1 MTEFVFDD
9 KIREVIKKALP
20 DDTSLHGTPPELRY
34 TYLPAA
40 HVRALRPENMLVV
53 GIRGAGKSFW
63 WSVLQD
69 EANRA
74 VIGSAIGLGRKT
86 QVSAGFGEKPA
97 PDHFPGKDAIN
108 ALLQKGF
115 ETRFI
120 WKTIIFRHIAQQQS
134 PENFRR
140 LETWAER
147 TAWLKDNAE
156 AVENIIYKAD
166 EKLESEGIHHLV
178 LFDALDR
185 SANDWTVRNRLLRE
199 LLQIALEFRPYR
211 KIRLKVFVRPDQME
225 APEVTYFP
233 DSSKILSSKTDL
245 YWPRHELYALLWQY
259 LSNADDG
266 EVFRE
271 GTSRMIGVRWQQSEG
286 IWMVPEELRDDEQVQ
301 RRILHSITGPYMGRD
316 RRRGFPYTWLPD
328 HLRDTRN
335 EVSPRSFLAAVRH
348 AALVHRQRPD
358 QQNPLHY
365 EDIKHGVQAASQIR
379 VQEMKEDYP
388 WVQHLLKPLSAISVP
403 CPIKDIE
410 HVWTK
415 GKVLEILKQ
424 EIEEAEERVLPPNIA
439 RGTEGVLKDLI
450 DLGLMQQV
458 SGNRINIPDVYRVGY
473 GIGRRG
479 GVKPAAMKA
488 GTR

>member
-1 MTEFVFDD
+1 
-9 KIREVIKKALP
+9 
-20 DDTSLHGTPPELRY
+20 
-34 TYLPAA
+34 
-40 HVRALRPENMLVV
+40 
-53 GIRGAGKSFW
+53 
-63 WSVLQD
+63 
-69 EANRA
+69 
-74 VIGSAIGLGRKT
+74 
-86 QVSAGFGEKPA
+86 
-97 PDHFPGKDAIN
+97 
-108 ALLQKGF
+108 
-115 ETRFI
+115 
-120 WKTIIFRHIAQQQS
+120 
-134 PENFRR
+134 
-140 LETWAER
+140 
-147 TAWLKDNAE
+147 
-156 AVENIIYKAD
+156 
-166 EKLESEGIHHLV
+166 
-178 LFDALDR
+178 
-185 SANDWTVRNRLLRE
+185 
-199 LLQIALEFRPYR
+199 
-211 KIRLKVFVRPDQME
+211 
-225 APEVTYFP
+225 
-233 DSSKILSSKTDL
+233 
-245 YWPRHELYALLWQY
+245 
-259 LSNADDG
+259 
-266 EVFRE
+266 
-271 GTSRMIGVRWQQSEG
+271 
-286 IWMVPEELRDDEQVQ
+286 MVPEELRDDEQQ

-316 RRRGFPYTWLPD
+316 RRRGFPYTWLPN
-328 HLRDTRN
+328 HLGDTRN

-365 EDIKHGVQAASQIR
+365 EDIKQGVQAASQIR
-379 VQEMKEDYP
+379 VKEMKEDYP